1 MTWILALFIGGIMLI
16 ASEFV
21 LPGAIMGIMG
31 FCCIIGSIFL
41 GWNKFPEYGF
51 IIAIGEA
58 LGTIAILIF
67 GFWAMA
73 NTRLGNLFVM
83 RGVQRKEDG
92 YSGPAQSPDLV
103 GQVAVAHTPLRPAGT
118 LMLNDER
125 IDAVSNGTYIDR
137 GTQVR
142 IIQVEGHRVVV
153 EENIPEAET
162 AGS

>member
-1 MTWILALFIGGIMLI
+1 MTWIATLFVGGIMLI

-21 LPGAIMGIMG
+21 LPGGIMGIMG
-31 FCCIIGSIFL
+31 FCLILGSIFL
-41 GWNKFPEYGF
+41 GWSTFPEYGL
-51 IIAIGEA
+51 IIAIGEV
-58 LGTIAILIF
+58 LGTIAILIL

-103 GQVAVAHTPLRPAGT
+103 GQIAVAHTPLRPAGT
-118 LMLNDER
+118 LLLNEER
-125 IDAVSNGTYIDR
+125 IDAVSNGTYIDK
-137 GTQVR
+137 GAEVR

-153 EENIPEAET
+153 EENIPETET
-162 AGS
+162 APS